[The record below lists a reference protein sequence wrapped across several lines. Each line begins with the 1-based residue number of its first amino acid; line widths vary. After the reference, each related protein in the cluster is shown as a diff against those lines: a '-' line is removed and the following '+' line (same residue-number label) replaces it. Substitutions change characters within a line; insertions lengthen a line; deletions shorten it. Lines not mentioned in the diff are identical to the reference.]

1 MRRTSNAGRIIHHVR
16 WQFASEYALLCV
28 PHLDCPFLLSHS
40 LRVDQP
46 CPTQINIRGR
56 APRKLSETPR
66 FQKIQSHNVQD
77 FFKWRRWLFSIILV
91 LNKGGELVPRDE
103 APWQK
108 FFFVACVVV
117 TLHQPTMDQKLK
129 LPTPLIDG
137 LFFFLFF
144 FSFFSL
150 FCFPALRSEHG
161 VCVWGLFCFDSGRHL
176 ACFTC
181 SRTT

>member
-1 MRRTSNAGRIIHHVR
+1 MQAGSSITLGGSLRRNTPCFVCHTWTV
-16 WQFASEYALLCV
+16 L
-28 PHLDCPFLLSHS
+28 FLLSHS

-144 FSFFSL
+144 FFLFFPYFVFLHCGASTV
-150 FCFPALRSEHG
+150 FVFG
-161 VCVWGLFCFDSGRHL
+161 VCFVSTLEDTWHVSPVLVQRENS
-176 ACFTC
+176 
-181 SRTT
+181 